1 MNGIEPELIG
11 GIEPLRVGLSDY
23 REEWART
30 FEDHRDRIREALGDR
45 ALVVEHIGSTSVPG
59 LAAKAI
65 VDIVVAVA
73 DIADERDYL
82 HDLLGAGYL
91 LRVRVREPGHRLVRT
106 PERDVHVHIYRH
118 GDQAIE
124 AYLVLRDHLR
134 SDGEDRALYESTKR
148 ELMTREWDDMN
159 AYADAK
165 TGVILGILERAR
177 SGCA

>member
-1 MNGIEPELIG
+1 MDGIEPELIG

-30 FEDHRDRIREALGDR
+30 FEEHRVRIREALGDR

-59 LAAKAI
+59 LAAKPI

-73 DIADERDYL
+73 DVADERGYL
-82 HDLLGAGYL
+82 DDLLGAGYL
-91 LRVRVREPGHRLVRT
+91 LRVREPGHRLVRT
-106 PERDVHVHIYRH
+106 PERDAHVHIYRH
-118 GDQAIE
+118 GDPAIE
-124 AYLVLRDHLR
+124 AYLVLRDRLR
-134 SDGEDRALYESTKR
+134 SDREDRALYESTKR
-148 ELMTREWDDMN
+148 ELMTREWADMN

-177 SGCA
+177 SGRV